1 MNFIVSHLLL
11 WDYEV
16 KYFVSN
22 WGWGCGD
29 LSEVE
34 EDNEEQGAEG
44 RQDQAGQGRAAG
56 QIRAEKI
63 SPNDIDE

>member
-1 MNFIVSHLLL
+1 MYLLL
-11 WDYEV
+11 GDYEV
-16 KYFVSN
+16 KYLVSD

-44 RQDQAGQGRAAG
+44 RQYQAGQGGAG
-56 QIRAEKI
+56 LIRAEKI